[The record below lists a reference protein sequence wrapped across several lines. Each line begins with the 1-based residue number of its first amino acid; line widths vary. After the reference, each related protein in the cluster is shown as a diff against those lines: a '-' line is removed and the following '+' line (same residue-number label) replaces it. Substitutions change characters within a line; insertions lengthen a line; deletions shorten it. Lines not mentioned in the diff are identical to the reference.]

1 MCCYMLLDEQPYW
14 KVINQRKFPFQVPIL
29 YQQLFN
35 LWWAFLPTVHLPDGI
50 LSVIIQG
57 GFYIYYLYCCKFI
70 GTIVLLFQK
79 TLFLIVVQ
87 LFQFLHSLFYKDPWT
102 LEGGIGLKIS
112 HVGLKSLVSY
122 SLHINQSLY

>member
-1 MCCYMLLDEQPYW
+1 MLLDDQPYW
-14 KVINQRKFPFQVPIL
+14 KVINQRKLPFQVPIL

-35 LWWAFLPTVHLPDGI
+35 LWWAFLPTLHLFDGI

-57 GFYIYYLYCCKFI
+57 GSYICYLYCCEFI

-87 LFQFLHSLFYKDPWT
+87 LF
-102 LEGGIGLKIS
+102 
-112 HVGLKSLVSY
+112 
-122 SLHINQSLY
+122 